1 MPCHREAR
9 GIYGRGGVPSDE
21 TSAPHWG
28 QEFTN
33 GNHTVTDR
41 LSGVLTF
48 VQAAEA
54 GGFALAAERLGLSR
68 SAVGKSIARL
78 EERLGTRLFQRT
90 TRRQSLTEDGQV
102 FYERCVRALAEL
114 EAAEAALDS
123 GRRAPTGRLRVAAS
137 VLFGR
142 HCAAPLLWELTRQ
155 HPGLELELCFSDRV
169 VDLIEEGF
177 DLAIR
182 VAPLAD
188 HAGLTARRL
197 GAQMMV
203 VCASPR
209 YVARHGR
216 PKTLAD
222 LANHEAINYGRQG
235 ISKPWRFPDGQ
246 GGERVIPVQGSL
258 RFDDLEA
265 IADAAV
271 QGAGLA
277 WLPCWLVAA
286 RVHKGELVTL
296 LETEGRHGNEIFA
309 VWPQNKHLPSKVRAA
324 IDILV
329 ARIPERL
336 SSGENQGKGARR
348 KPVRRKA

>member
-1 MPCHREAR
+1 M
-9 GIYGRGGVPSDE
+9 
-21 TSAPHWG
+21 
-28 QEFTN
+28 
-33 GNHTVTDR
+33 TDR
-41 LSGVLTF
+41 LSGVLAF

-54 GGFALAAERLGLSR
+54 GSFALAAQRMGLSR
-68 SAVGKSIARL
+68 SAIGKSIARL

-90 TRRQSLTEDGQV
+90 TRQQSLTDDGQA

-123 GRRAPTGRLRVAAS
+123 GRRAPTGRLRVSAP

-142 HCAAPLLWELTRQ
+142 HCAAPLLWELAHQ
-155 HPGLELELCFSDRV
+155 HPGLEVELSFSDRV
-169 VDLIEEGF
+169 VDLIEDSY

-197 GAQMMV
+197 GVQEMV
-203 VCASPR
+203 VCAAPS
-209 YVARHGR
+209 YLSRHGR
-216 PKTLAD
+216 PATVRELEG
-222 LANHEAINYGRQG
+222 HEAVVYGRQG
-235 ISKPWRFPDGQ
+235 IGKPWRFPDGQ
-246 GGERVIPVQGSL
+246 GGEKLVSVPSRL
-258 RFDDLEA
+258 RFDDLET

-277 WLPCWLVAA
+277 WLPCWLVAE
-286 RVHKGELVTL
+286 RVRGGQLVVV
-296 LETEGRHGNEIFA
+296 LEEERRYGNEIHA

-324 IDILV
+324 IDVLV

-336 SSGENQGKGARR
+336 SSATRPFKASATPHLRR
-348 KPVRRKA
+348 G

>member
-1 MPCHREAR
+1 M
-9 GIYGRGGVPSDE
+9 
-21 TSAPHWG
+21 TM
-28 QEFTN
+28 
-33 GNHTVTDR
+33 DR
-41 LSGVLTF
+41 LSGVHTF

-54 GGFALAAERLGLSR
+54 GGFALAAERLGQSR

-182 VAPLAD
+182 AAPLAA
-188 HAGLTARRL
+188 HAGLTARKL
-197 GAQMMV
+197 GVQMMS

-209 YVARHGR
+209 YVARRGR
-216 PKTLAD
+216 PRTLAD
-222 LANHEAINYGRQG
+222 LAKHEAINYGRAG
-235 ISKPWRFPDGQ
+235 VSNSWRFPDGQ
-246 GGERVIPVQGSL
+246 GGERLIAVQGRL
-258 RFDDLEA
+258 RFDDLET

-277 WLPCWLVAA
+277 WLPSWLIAE

-296 LETEGRHGNEIFA
+296 LENEGHHGNELFA

-336 SSGENQGKGARR
+336 SAEEQRR
-348 KPVRRKA
+348 TVRTRKRHR